1 MEVQQY
7 LNAWKVLYN
16 HLFDF
21 IDDQED
27 SQNNYQNLISD
38 IKYQNIAENKNE
50 FRQFL
55 QLIVLISN
63 NHHRSPNFFN
73 KIDQILS
80 SLSPKIAQTFSNSEI
95 FDIFNEN
102 KRVLLFLIKND
113 IFTFDENLKKKIKN
127 QNYLSYFD
135 ESDENHAEVK
145 KKKGEN
151 DSYLCQLIRE
161 DSIEEFIAY
170 VNKTNC
176 PLTSTIKSSIYETN
190 YLLIYNKVTLIEYA
204 VFFGAIQIVKYL
216 MNKEIKLTESM
227 LISAIH
233 SNNPEII
240 QIFEDEKL
248 VPKDYQ
254 IIQKCIKESIICH
267 HNEIATY
274 IHDNFLQKENNFFN
288 NIHTYSFNFYD
299 YSQLAKCEINNAFF
313 LYACKYNYIELVKL
327 LLNDANIDKSY
338 THVIFF
344 FIL

>member
-102 KRVLLFLIKND
+102 KRVLLFLIKNN

-145 KKKGEN
+145 KKKK
-151 DSYLCQLIRE
+151 
-161 DSIEEFIAY
+161 A
-170 VNKTNC
+170 K
-176 PLTSTIKSSIYETN
+176 
-190 YLLIYNKVTLIEYA
+190 
-204 VFFGAIQIVKYL
+204 
-216 MNKEIKLTESM
+216 M
-227 LISAIH
+227 
-233 SNNPEII
+233 
-240 QIFEDEKL
+240 
-248 VPKDYQ
+248 
-254 IIQKCIKESIICH
+254 
-267 HNEIATY
+267 
-274 IHDNFLQKENNFFN
+274 
-288 NIHTYSFNFYD
+288 IHTY
-299 YSQLAKCEINNAFF
+299 
-313 LYACKYNYIELVKL
+313 
-327 LLNDANIDKSY
+327 AN
-338 THVIFF
+338 
-344 FIL
+344 